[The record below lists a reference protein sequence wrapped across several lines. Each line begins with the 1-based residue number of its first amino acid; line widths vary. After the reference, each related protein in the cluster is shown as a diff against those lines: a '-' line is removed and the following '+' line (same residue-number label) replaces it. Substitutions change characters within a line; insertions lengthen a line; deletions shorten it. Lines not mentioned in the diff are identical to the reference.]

1 MIQYRSIQDVQ
12 REYELR
18 ISQAREKFRDDLR
31 EFLSR
36 LVDTALDLTHEVEEV
51 PSHELAP
58 VIYSVLC
65 QLEKDFLRVW
75 DLYGFYLLEGKKEE
89 AR

>member
-1 MIQYRSIQDVQ
+1 MIQYRTLEDIQ
-12 REYELR
+12 REYECR

-31 EFLSR
+31 SFLSR
-36 LVDTALDLTHEVEEV
+36 LADTAIDLMHEVDSV

-65 QLEKDFLRVW
+65 RLEKDFLRVW
-75 DLYGFYLLEGKKEE
+75 DLYGFYILEGQKEE